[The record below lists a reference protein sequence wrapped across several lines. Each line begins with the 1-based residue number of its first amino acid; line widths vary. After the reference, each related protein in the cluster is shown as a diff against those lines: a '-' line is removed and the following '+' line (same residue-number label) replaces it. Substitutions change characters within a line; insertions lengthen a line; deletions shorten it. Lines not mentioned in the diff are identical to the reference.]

1 MSILSQRKKFEEK
14 ILVTSWLVLK
24 QLKQKEK
31 TFILM
36 SFFHIFNYVTEI
48 IKYFGIINAFL
59 KNDSLQIDESCNF
72 HTININM

>member
-59 KNDSLQIDESCNF
+59 KSVFINENYFVRKYLNF
-72 HTININM
+72 